1 MQMFVNK
8 TGKKSLLHLMNNEI
22 ISSDFLHYPTLTHR
36 LHKTSK
42 YSIKT
47 LLKEILLITYLIFRT
62 LQPLNFKKWWTR
74 LFPRVYKSAILFLT
88 ENSSSFPLELSN
100 QTSMIFWWIFTI
112 NSWNLHKNKI
122 EIQSLSDKSKV
133 STMNLLKY
141 CTTFQR

>member
-1 MQMFVNK
+1 MSVNR
-8 TGKKSLLHLMNNEI
+8 TGKNRCLLHLMNNEI
-22 ISSDFLHYPTLTHR
+22 ISSDFLHCVTLTHR

>member
-1 MQMFVNK
+1 MRMFFYK
-8 TGKKSLLHLMNNEI
+8 TGKNRCLLHLMNNEI

-47 LLKEILLITYLIFRT
+47 FLKEILLMTYLIFRT
-62 LQPLNFKKWWTR
+62 LQPLNFKKRWSR

-100 QTSMIFWWIFTI
+100 QISMTVCSIFAI
-112 NSWNLHKNKI
+112 NLWSLHRNKI
-122 EIQSLSDKSKV
+122 ANQWFGQKV
-133 STMNLLKY
+133 I
-141 CTTFQR
+141 F